1 MTVLLSGIVLVGAFA
16 FVAACCAGLVL
27 GMYRVSARALPSDG
41 AGTQATRT
49 EATRTEVTR
58 TEAIRTEAI
67 RTEAT
72 RTEATWPQVTRTEAS
87 SVWPGGH

>member
-27 GMYRVSARALPSDG
+27 AMYRVSARALPADG
-41 AGTQATRT
+41 AGTQATQTEATRMEAT
-49 EATRTEVTR
+49 RMEATRTEAT
-58 TEAIRTEAI
+58 

-72 RTEATWPQVTRTEAS
+72 RTEATWPQVNRPEAS
-87 SVWPGGH
+87 SARPAGH